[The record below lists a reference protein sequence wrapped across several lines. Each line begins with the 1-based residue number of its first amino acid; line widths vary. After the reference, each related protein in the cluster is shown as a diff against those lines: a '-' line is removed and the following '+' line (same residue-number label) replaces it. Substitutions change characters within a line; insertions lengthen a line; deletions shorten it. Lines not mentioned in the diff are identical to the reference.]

1 MSTYKGDYSA
11 WRLILIGFWDK
22 DNEED
27 DLNDTLSQRDSLS
40 VMDQNENLSKIS
52 EKSSPDS
59 KNS

>member
-1 MSTYKGDYSA
+1 
-11 WRLILIGFWDK
+11 LIGFWDK

-40 VMDQNENLSKIS
+40 AMDQNENLSKIS